1 MIGRIKIPVEEWF
14 GETIAPGESRNI
26 HLPVSESFSSSAV
39 HIPIHVRRAKA
50 PGPVVFITA
59 ALHGDEINGTGAI
72 RQLIQGT
79 DMNLLRGSVIMI
91 PVLNILAFD
100 RHSRYLPDRRDLNRS
115 FPGSPGGSLA
125 SRMANL
131 IFEEIV
137 ARSDYGIDLHTAAV
151 RRTNYPNVRGDMSR
165 AQVAELAKAFGAE
178 IIMDGKGPDKSLRR
192 EACRAGCP
200 TIIMEGG
207 EVWKVEPGIVESATR
222 GIQNVLHHLGMLDGP
237 RRKPPFQI
245 VIESSKW
252 IRADNGGFL
261 QFHVQP
267 GEIVDKDQ
275 PLASNTTLLGETRN
289 TLVAPF
295 HSVVIGMT
303 SLPAVSPGEPIC
315 NLGRLP
321 DGVDPDDLRD
331 LRAGRKGLSQ
341 RLSSD
346 LATNVLVVEH
356 DNDDIPASGTDQD

>member
-1 MIGRIKIPVEEWF
+1 MDTRDKKPVDNWF
-14 GETIAPGESRNI
+14 GETIAPGESRNVD
-26 HLPVSESFSSSAV
+26 LPVSESFSSSAV
-39 HIPIHVRRAKA
+39 HIPIHIRRAEK

-72 RQLIQGT
+72 RQLVQ
-79 DMNLLRGSVIMI
+79 DAEMKLLRGSVIMI

-125 SRMANL
+125 SRMAHL

-137 ARSDYGIDLHTAAV
+137 ARCDYGIDLHTAAI

-165 AQVAELAKAFGAE
+165 PQVAQLAKAFGTE
-178 IIMDGKGPDKSLRR
+178 IIIDGKGPDKALRR

-222 GIQNVLHHLGMLDGP
+222 GIRNVLHHLEMLDGP
-237 RRKPPFQI
+237 RLKPAFQV
-245 VIESSKW
+245 VIETSKW
-252 IRADNGGFL
+252 IRAENGGFL

-267 GEIVDKDQ
+267 GEIVDKGQ
-275 PLASNTTLLGETRN
+275 PLATNTTLLGDARN
-289 TLVAPF
+289 TLVSPF
-295 HSVVIGMT
+295 NGVVIGMT
-303 SLPAVSPGEPIC
+303 SLPAISPGEPIC
-315 NLGRLP
+315 NLGMLP
-321 DGVDPDDLRD
+321 DDQDPDELRD
-331 LRAGRKGLSQ
+331 RRAGRKGLAH
-341 RLSSD
+341 RLSND

-356 DNDDIPASGTDQD
+356 DNGDFSPSAED